1 MAQTVLGN
9 IFLGYQLLWNQLR
22 QPAAVRL
29 FVDADVA
36 VPVDAQHL
44 LAALREQWPE
54 QAPVLLLEIHSV
66 SLLNDILEHGTASD
80 PWVQV
85 PEAWL
90 VSDAALAQRVH
101 QAHHRGLKLVW
112 CGAPGQ
118 RPEPAISE
126 HFHKSIIN
134 LTAEEALLG
143 LRASLQKHGDQ
154 DSEVPIHSPVVPGQI
169 YEAIGNRALAEHCM
183 DQQGAWAL
191 TGWPVEDVLHGYRQ
205 QLIQPGQAAI
215 VRLVEAI
222 DADVALDTIELI
234 LSEEPVLAYLFLRY
248 VNSAGLGLRNEVE
261 SIRRGLMVLG
271 YSVLKAWLL
280 EQLPHAAS
288 DLNLQPVRTTLVTR
302 AHLMEHLLDAG
313 DEDDLRRE
321 VYLCGLLSQIDVLLG
336 EPLVTSLERLPLPE
350 RIQAAL
356 LQNDGPYAPYLAI
369 AAALESPNTRATHTL
384 CHEHQIDMEEVNRA
398 LLRTLSAMLARPAR
412 GLLA

>member
-9 IFLGYQLLWNQLR
+9 ISLGYQLLWNQMR

-29 FVDADVA
+29 FVDIDAA

-54 QAPVLLLEIHSV
+54 QAPVLLLEIHSA

-90 VSDAALAQRVH
+90 GDAALAQRVEH
-101 QAHHRGLKLVW
+101 AYRRGLRMIW

-118 RPEPAISE
+118 RPDPAISE
-126 HFHKSIIN
+126 RFHKSIIN

-143 LRASLQKHGDQ
+143 LRASLQTHRDHDGEAPLK
-154 DSEVPIHSPVVPGQI
+154 SPVVPGQI
-169 YEAIGNRALAEHCM
+169 YEAIANRALAEHCL

-191 TGWPVEDVLHGYRQ
+191 TGWPVEDVLHSYRE
-205 QLIQPGQAAI
+205 QLIQPGQTAI

-234 LSEEPVLAYLFLRY
+234 LSEEPLLAYHFLRY

-302 AHLMEHLLDAG
+302 AHLLEHLLDAG
-313 DEDDLRRE
+313 EEDNLRRE

-336 EPLVTSLERLPLPE
+336 EPLATALERLPLPE

-369 AAALESPNTRATHTL
+369 ATALESPNTRATHTL
-384 CHEHQIDMEEVNRA
+384 CNEHQIDMEEVNRA